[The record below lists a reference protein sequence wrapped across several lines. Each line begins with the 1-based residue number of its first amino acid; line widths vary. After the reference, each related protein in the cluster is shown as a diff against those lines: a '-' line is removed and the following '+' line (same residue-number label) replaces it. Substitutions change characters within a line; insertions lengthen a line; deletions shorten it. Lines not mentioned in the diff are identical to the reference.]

1 MQGVVLVVDDRIRPR
16 RALAVELVQAADG
29 AEAWK
34 LFCRHAPDVVI
45 TDLVMPRCDGI
56 ELLTRIRARSDVPV
70 ILFTARGSVQAAATA
85 FKAGADEFVASPD
98 VEVEEL
104 VELVT
109 TATGERR
116 ATREPPDLARRLV
129 GRSEAATRIRE
140 RISGLIPLWTPVLVC
155 GEPGTG
161 HDTVALALHELGA
174 SAGGRFTRFEAAS
187 FSPRQ
192 ELPSRGAV
200 YLDGAERL
208 PADGQAFWAERIVK
222 AETSSFQPNLRVL
235 ASTTEHLLSRLRDG
249 SYDAQLGTL
258 LLRFAIDLPPLRDR
272 AEDVCD
278 IADALTEKIGRAVE
292 DRARRRQ
299 THPTLERREG
309 ADRRAPLARKP
320 AAAGTASRARRGLLA
335 RPPDPPP
342 GHRGSVRGRGA
353 NAPRDPGAARLPR
366 AGRPAPGDRGH
377 RRKHQPS
384 RRASRPQPRRRVPP
398 AREARN
404 RCPAAKLRAEES
416 ERWSS

>member
-16 RALAVELVQAADG
+16 RALAVELEDAGFAVVQAADG

-278 IADALTEKIGRAVE
+278 IADALTEKIGRAVGRRIRLSSAARE
-292 DRARRRQ
+292 LIAARRWPGNLRQ
-299 THPTLERREG
+299 LERLLE
-309 ADRRAPLARKP
+309 RAVAF
-320 AAAGTASRARRGLLA
+320 S
-335 RPPDPPP
+335 
-342 GHRGSVRGRGA
+342 RGR
-353 NAPRDPGAARLPR
+353 
-366 AGRPAPGDRGH
+366 
-377 RRKHQPS
+377 QI
-384 RRASRPQPRRRVPP
+384 RRRVIEDLC
-398 AREARN
+398 ADEERTLLAIREQHAYRE
-404 RCPAAKLRAEES
+404 RDALLRAIEATGGNIS
-416 ERWSS
+416 RAAERLGRSRGAVYRLLAKHGIDVPPRS

>member
-1 MQGVVLVVDDRIRPR
+1 
-16 RALAVELVQAADG
+16 
-29 AEAWK
+29 
-34 LFCRHAPDVVI
+34 
-45 TDLVMPRCDGI
+45 
-56 ELLTRIRARSDVPV
+56 
-70 ILFTARGSVQAAATA
+70 
-85 FKAGADEFVASPD
+85 
-98 VEVEEL
+98 
-104 VELVT
+104 
-109 TATGERR
+109 
-116 ATREPPDLARRLV
+116 V

-278 IADALTEKIGRAVE
+278 IADALTEKIGRAVGRRIRLSSAARE
-292 DRARRRQ
+292 LIAARRWPGNLRQ
-299 THPTLERREG
+299 LERLLE
-309 ADRRAPLARKP
+309 RAVAF
-320 AAAGTASRARRGLLA
+320 S
-335 RPPDPPP
+335 
-342 GHRGSVRGRGA
+342 RGR
-353 NAPRDPGAARLPR
+353 
-366 AGRPAPGDRGH
+366 
-377 RRKHQPS
+377 QI
-384 RRASRPQPRRRVPP
+384 RRRVIEDLC
-398 AREARN
+398 ADEERTLLAIREQHAYRE
-404 RCPAAKLRAEES
+404 RDALLRAIEATGGNIS
-416 ERWSS
+416 RAAERLGRSRGAVYRLLAKHGIDVPPRS

>member
-16 RALAVELVQAADG
+16 RALAVELEDAGFAVVQAADG

-278 IADALTEKIGRAVE
+278 IADASAARELIAARRWPGNLRQLERLLERAV
-292 DRARRRQ
+292 AF
-299 THPTLERREG
+299 
-309 ADRRAPLARKP
+309 
-320 AAAGTASRARRGLLA
+320 S
-335 RPPDPPP
+335 
-342 GHRGSVRGRGA
+342 RGR
-353 NAPRDPGAARLPR
+353 
-366 AGRPAPGDRGH
+366 
-377 RRKHQPS
+377 QI
-384 RRASRPQPRRRVPP
+384 RRRVIEDLC
-398 AREARN
+398 ADEERTLLAIREQHAYRE
-404 RCPAAKLRAEES
+404 RDALLRAIEATGGNIS
-416 ERWSS
+416 RAAERLGRSRGAVYRLLAKHGIDVPPRS